1 MNRIALHQIE
11 SEFECTM
18 TKAKHGANERERERR
33 KGCVRTQITV
43 YLFNIFKQYFR
54 MHTQV
59 QGKMLGKM
67 SITCIMYTYIHS
79 IITTIGTDWN
89 NRIKI
94 INMYKE
100 STEPGKNQGENVYD
114 DVRFIK
120 QRWRRNTHE
129 KNNNETIQQFNS
141 SLSLSL
147 SCSLRIILKNSHKN

>member
-1 MNRIALHQIE
+1 
-11 SEFECTM
+11 
-18 TKAKHGANERERERR
+18 
-33 KGCVRTQITV
+33 
-43 YLFNIFKQYFR
+43 

-100 STEPGKNQGENVYD
+100 STEPGKNKGENVYD
-114 DVRFIK
+114 DVRFMK
-120 QRWRRNTHE
+120 QRWRRN
-129 KNNNETIQQFNS
+129 KNKKKWNNPTVQQLSF
-141 SLSLSL
+141 SLSLMLAQNRFEKFTQKLNGKTILAVFSSFELHCTGYGYDVESCEREPISL
-147 SCSLRIILKNSHKN
+147 CTRCSFVWLFFLNSLPIIL